1 MRGRKREEVEKKIHD
16 RGKKEWAQESKLCQQ
31 ESVDTTEER

>member
-1 MRGRKREEVEKKIHD
+1 MRDRKREEIKKKRHD
-16 RGKKEWAQESKLCQQ
+16 RGRKEWAQESKLCQQ